1 MFARLAKSGLVFGLA
16 KFWPVEPRRSV
27 PRLVQ
32 AVTPTPCNDNLPGLR
47 RPAVAGRRRAPTPA
61 LACHWVDRGGRL
73 ECRWQAEPDGDAPS
87 GGLGE
92 SGATGGAP
100 GLQLTPRSH
109 RGSQNR
115 LRTVLSGSS
124 PDSSEQR
131 SSEADGERAAD
142 LFDLVCCT
150 HVTRRCH
157 LMPASARLLPIA
169 NSLQ

>member
-1 MFARLAKSGLVFGLA
+1 MFTRLAKSGLVFGLA
-16 KFWPVEPRRSV
+16 RFWPAQPRRIAPAPQSAG
-27 PRLVQ
+27 R
-32 AVTPTPCNDNLPGLR
+32 PTHCNDNTPGLR
-47 RPAVAGRRRAPTPA
+47 HPKDRRRTTAPA
-61 LACHWVDRGGRL
+61 LACHWFNRGGRL
-73 ECRWQAEPDGDAPS
+73 ECRWQAEPDGDAPG

-92 SGATGGAP
+92 RDATSRASGPSLPT
-100 GLQLTPRSH
+100 SH
-109 RGSQNR
+109 RVSQNR
-115 LRTVLSGSS
+115 LRTVLSGSL

-131 SSEADGERAAD
+131 SSAADGERAAD